1 MRIVFFFR
9 FCGNMPF
16 KSKDEDTLYDLIK
29 KGELD
34 FSDEVWNEVSS
45 QGMLCLSISIRVRT
59 GLKST

>member
-1 MRIVFFFR
+1 MCLSVFR

-45 QGMLCLSISIRVRT
+45 QGTLCLSI
-59 GLKST
+59 